1 MQNNN
6 ININKLD
13 INEKE
18 LINFNFESIITLEE
32 LLTYFFDQN
41 VKLKKVNYI
50 SFFKIFHFYQ
60 MNKSLNLI
68 FLKDKYLLNLFE
80 KLFKLQFISIIL
92 DEIFLLE
99 NNINEKKIMMIK
111 ECLILNHQNFLVL
124 SYILI
129 EILQFCNMTNLYHNK
144 INKVIYEK
152 LIDNK
157 LYSANNISNIKD
169 LTSKIEQ
176 NNKDVEYKIKIII
189 EKENIKNFD
198 LFDIYNKLNEINSEE
213 ACKYILNLLG
223 LNNKEISEINISLKE
238 DNNKEIIKSVKVPF
252 LFPLNNNENYALTVI
267 IDLDGTLIYNLNNE
281 EENFEEE
288 DEENEEENEIKDNI
302 IIRPGLY
309 EFLDILLKLKCE
321 LILFTSSTKQRAD
334 EIINIIEKNKKYFN
348 KRLYREHCV
357 LIGAAYVKDISKL
370 GRDLNKTIIIDN
382 DLGCFYLQQENGILI
397 KSFIGNED
405 DKNLL
410 NLSQILGKIIK
421 SPFYD
426 IRTELDKYKEQI
438 KNTVTN

>member
-1 MQNNN
+1 
-6 ININKLD
+6 
-13 INEKE
+13 
-18 LINFNFESIITLEE
+18 
-32 LLTYFFDQN
+32 
-41 VKLKKVNYI
+41 
-50 SFFKIFHFYQ
+50 
-60 MNKSLNLI
+60 
-68 FLKDKYLLNLFE
+68 
-80 KLFKLQFISIIL
+80 
-92 DEIFLLE
+92 
-99 NNINEKKIMMIK
+99 
-111 ECLILNHQNFLVL
+111 
-124 SYILI
+124 
-129 EILQFCNMTNLYHNK
+129 MTNLYHNK

-169 LTSKIEQ
+169 LISKIEQ

-238 DNNKEIIKSVKVPF
+238 DNNQEIIKSVKVPF
-252 LFPLNNNENYALTVI
+252 LLPLNNNENYALTII